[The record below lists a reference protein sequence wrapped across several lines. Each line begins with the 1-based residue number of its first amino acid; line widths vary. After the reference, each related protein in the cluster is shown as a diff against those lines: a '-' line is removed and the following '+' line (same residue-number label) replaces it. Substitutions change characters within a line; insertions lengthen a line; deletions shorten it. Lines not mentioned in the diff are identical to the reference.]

1 MISPSLRASSLDIN
15 PPAQCRATLAMVYQL
30 TDELAARDSR
40 ERHEI
45 RRSDYER
52 AKLELT
58 GESNLDKQM
67 EILKSNDLL

>member
-1 MISPSLRASSLDIN
+1 
-15 PPAQCRATLAMVYQL
+15 MVYQL